1 MKLHNFFSN
10 YVIFF
15 NYLKMKDE
23 NEKVVPNERMIDEEL
38 KEIAKSI
45 DLSDWKKLKKMTAQS
60 FFKKFSLMDD
70 EKIKNYF
77 ENSEIIFQKNMLI
90 PEYIKKYYFLEV
102 NSFLKNPTCEENQI
116 SNIQSEAKKL
126 KIELKKF
133 NGKYKTKKELCKE
146 IQRKKNFPSEAT
158 NFSKS
163 ESTENNEYFIEENS
177 DYGNS
182 ENNLELIKK
191 FGYEKWNDMN
201 NLDIIK
207 FYKKYHTFSNE
218 EIEESLKNVAKENG
232 ISNWKELKKM
242 TLISFVKNF
251 PDENENLNEILE
263 INNLEMIKKFGYEKW
278 NDMNKLDIIKFYKKY
293 HTFSIEEIEETL
305 KDVAKEN
312 GISNWKELKK
322 MTLISFLKKFPDE
335 KENLNNKMANN
346 LELIKK
352 CNNYTFDEVEQEAER
367 SGIDLLKSDGTIK
380 TKKELCKEIVEYDIL
395 CENINSQKT
404 IIPRNNSC
412 KKVKKIKNC
421 KTTNSLSNKIRSRSP
436 SPIRISSK
444 SFSNK
449 SDCMKHLK
457 SPIEQEAKRLGISL
471 KDDCGKN
478 KTKQQLCDEIEKKS
492 SRCET
497 FKSPKLNK
505 KKEIQKEA
513 LFFEIDLKNKN
524 GKEKTINQLE
534 NEIYDKINSMKP
546 DSDDEEEREE
556 DEDLFYQKKTCMRN
570 SKKNIE
576 KEAKKFD
583 VNILDKKKKQKTKDS
598 LCREIS
604 NKKESMINEIIS
616 SSKKLNISIPE
627 LPSRQ
632 NCCTNFEEAAT
643 KGHLECLKDL
653 HKNFLRDKRKKNKK
667 NYGDWN
673 SDVTWAAAYY
683 GHLDCLKYAHENKC
697 PWEESTFEAASEKG
711 NLEILKYLFEEN
723 CPRIDVDCTIL
734 AARNGHLDCLEFFYE
749 RDFNWDAST
758 CSQAARNGH
767 LNCLKF
773 AHENGCEWDTS
784 TCEEAAS
791 NGHLDCLKY
800 TREIKKKCPWDKDEC
815 FKLAIKNNQT
825 SIIEYIKN
833 LNKKINKIEEKTCS
847 LSPTCKICKNCEQ
860 AAAAGHLECLKYYHL
875 NGCDDI
881 QNKNICAEAAKNG
894 HLECLKYAHY
904 NRFSWYRD
912 TCHNS
917 ASKGH
922 LDCLKYAHKNGC
934 PWNEETCKFAV
945 TNGHFE
951 CFAYAVENNC
961 PWDKK
966 ECLEIAIEKNDQD
979 IIKYIE
985 IEIQEFTEYP
995 IRYLRDRVDKG
1006 YPAKNRGY
1014 YDEELCE
1021 QAAKKGFLDILQY
1034 LHENGYSWNWKTC
1047 KNAAKN
1053 GHLKC
1058 LKYAGENDCS
1068 FYSDLTSLA
1077 ARNGHLDILQYLYSL
1092 NFPWHGNTCSEAAR
1106 NRHLDCLKFA
1116 RENGCPW
1123 DASTCKSAVESG
1135 SLEILKY
1142 ARENGCPWD
1151 EKIICSK
1158 AALSGNLKMLIYA
1171 RENGCPWDA
1180 KTCENAASGN
1190 GSLEILKYAHENN
1203 CPWDSKV
1210 FKQASRFGN
1219 LDCLQYA
1226 AENDCSWH
1234 KDTCRYASFY
1244 GHLGCLR
1251 YAIENGCP
1259 WNEKECLSIARKQ
1272 SNTSITY
1279 YIKSLCHPEKEI
1291 EKPRKIAKFR
1301 KNGKKI
1307 LEKNCKY
1314 CRSCGS
1320 AATNGHVD
1328 CLEYLHIKEKLSW
1341 TKNTAYAAYCFNN
1354 LDCLK
1359 YAIKN
1364 GCPLSKEIEDIKD
1377 EILKTK

>member
-1 MKLHNFFSN
+1 
-10 YVIFF
+10 
-15 NYLKMKDE
+15 MKDE

-163 ESTENNEYFIEENS
+163 ESTENDEYFIEENS

-380 TKKELCKEIVEYDIL
+380 TKKELCKEIVEYDIS

-478 KTKQQLCDEIEKKS
+478 KTKQKLCDEINEKYSPERISSRKCSPVRISSRKCSPVRISSRKCSPVRISSPQIPKSFSNKSDCMKHLKPPIEQEAKRLGISLKDDYGKNKTKQQLCDEIKKNYKIFKKKDISAKEISKNRNNIEKKS
-492 SRCET
+492 SKYYDMENDKYKTEKNFINCEKCIT
-497 FKSPKLNK
+497 C
-505 KKEIQKEA
+505 QYA
-513 LFFEIDLKNKN
+513 A
-524 GKEKTINQLE
+524 
-534 NEIYDKINSMKP
+534 
-546 DSDDEEEREE
+546 
-556 DEDLFYQKKTCMRN
+556 FY
-570 SKKNIE
+570 
-576 KEAKKFD
+576 
-583 VNILDKKKKQKTKDS
+583 
-598 LCREIS
+598 
-604 NKKESMINEIIS
+604 
-616 SSKKLNISIPE
+616 
-627 LPSRQ
+627 
-632 NCCTNFEEAAT
+632 
-643 KGHLECLKDL
+643 GHLECLKYL
-653 HKNFLRDKRKKNKK
+653 HQN
-667 NYGDWN
+667 NYPWDEWTFG
-673 SDVTWAAAYY
+673 SAAA
-683 GHLDCLKYAHENKC
+683 
-697 PWEESTFEAASEKG
+697 
-711 NLEILKYLFEEN
+711 
-723 CPRIDVDCTIL
+723 
-734 AARNGHLDCLEFFYE
+734 
-749 RDFNWDAST
+749 
-758 CSQAARNGH
+758 
-767 LNCLKF
+767 
-773 AHENGCEWDTS
+773 
-784 TCEEAAS
+784 

-800 TREIKKKCPWDKDEC
+800 LHENNCPWNEYLCSYAAFNGHLDCLKYLHKNKYFWNEYTCQKAAMNGHIDCLEYARKNGCPWNKLTFEGAASNGQLECLEYLYKNNCPWDEW
-815 FKLAIKNNQT
+815 
-825 SIIEYIKN
+825 
-833 LNKKINKIEEKTCS
+833 TCIS
-847 LSPTCKICKNCEQ
+847 AVEN
-860 AAAAGHLECLKYYHL
+860 GHLKCLRYLHENNCPWTELACQYAAKNGHLKCLKYLHE
-875 NGCDDI
+875 NGCLW
-881 QNKNICAEAAKNG
+881 NANTCLEAAKNG
-894 HLECLKYAHY
+894 HLECLKYA
-904 NRFSWYRD
+904 
-912 TCHNS
+912 
-917 ASKGH
+917 
-922 LDCLKYAHKNGC
+922 
-934 PWNEETCKFAV
+934 
-945 TNGHFE
+945 
-951 CFAYAVENNC
+951 VE
-961 PWDKK
+961 K
-966 ECLEIAIEKNDQD
+966 
-979 IIKYIE
+979 
-985 IEIQEFTEYP
+985 
-995 IRYLRDRVDKG
+995 
-1006 YPAKNRGY
+1006 
-1014 YDEELCE
+1014 
-1021 QAAKKGFLDILQY
+1021 
-1034 LHENGYSWNWKTC
+1034 
-1047 KNAAKN
+1047 
-1053 GHLKC
+1053 
-1058 LKYAGENDCS
+1058 
-1068 FYSDLTSLA
+1068 
-1077 ARNGHLDILQYLYSL
+1077 
-1092 NFPWHGNTCSEAAR
+1092 
-1106 NRHLDCLKFA
+1106 
-1116 RENGCPW
+1116 
-1123 DASTCKSAVESG
+1123 
-1135 SLEILKY
+1135 
-1142 ARENGCPWD
+1142 
-1151 EKIICSK
+1151 
-1158 AALSGNLKMLIYA
+1158 
-1171 RENGCPWDA
+1171 
-1180 KTCENAASGN
+1180 
-1190 GSLEILKYAHENN
+1190 
-1203 CPWDSKV
+1203 
-1210 FKQASRFGN
+1210 
-1219 LDCLQYA
+1219 
-1226 AENDCSWH
+1226 
-1234 KDTCRYASFY
+1234 
-1244 GHLGCLR
+1244 
-1251 YAIENGCP
+1251 
-1259 WNEKECLSIARKQ
+1259 
-1272 SNTSITY
+1272 
-1279 YIKSLCHPEKEI
+1279 
-1291 EKPRKIAKFR
+1291 
-1301 KNGKKI
+1301 
-1307 LEKNCKY
+1307 
-1314 CRSCGS
+1314 
-1320 AATNGHVD
+1320 
-1328 CLEYLHIKEKLSW
+1328 
-1341 TKNTAYAAYCFNN
+1341 
-1354 LDCLK
+1354 
-1359 YAIKN
+1359 
-1364 GCPLSKEIEDIKD
+1364 GCPLDKNDCKKNTSYDL
-1377 EILKTK
+1377 ILKFIENFQ